1 MQRKVRKAVTNEE
14 NPKDRNARGPKNVND
29 KVHKGNVPKN
39 PARQPSM
46 KRPRKIETPGKG
58 K

>member
-1 MQRKVRKAVTNEE
+1 METRKHKAVTNEK
-14 NPKDRNARGPKNVND
+14 NPKDHIGRGPKRVND
-29 KVHKGNVPKN
+29 KVHKGAVPKN
-39 PARQPSM
+39 PARQPAM

>member
-1 MQRKVRKAVTNEE
+1 MARVHKAVTNER
-14 NPKDRNARGPKNVND
+14 NPKDRIGRGPR
-29 KVHKGNVPKN
+29 KVHDEVNKGKMPKN
-39 PARQPSM
+39 PARQPAM

>member
-1 MQRKVRKAVTNEE
+1 MARTHKPVTNEE
-14 NPKDRNARGPKNVND
+14 NPKDRIGRGPRKVRKEVNQ
-29 KVHKGNVPKN
+29 GRVPKN

-46 KRPRKIETPGKG
+46 KRPRKIETPGKN

>member
-1 MQRKVRKAVTNEE
+1 MEVRRRKAVTNEVDT
-14 NPKDRNARGPKNVND
+14 KDHIGRGRRKVND
-29 KVHKGNVPKN
+29 KIHKGKVAKN
-39 PARQPSM
+39 PAQQPSM

>member
-1 MQRKVRKAVTNEE
+1 MSKQRTNEE
-14 NPKDRNARGPKNVND
+14 NTKDRIGRGPKKVND
-29 KVHKGNVPKN
+29 KVHKGSVPKN

>member
-1 MQRKVRKAVTNEE
+1 MAREHKAVTNEK
-14 NPKDRNARGPKNVND
+14 NPKDHIGRGPKKVND
-29 KVHKGNVPKN
+29 KVHKGAVPKN
-39 PARQPSM
+39 PARQPAM